1 MVNSSFNI
9 HSGAYFLTLVLIAVS
24 LPLSKFAMSVSEFA
38 LLGMWAWSGFSFR
51 ITLRFFKLGGF
62 FSGIYHTL
70 GYLLK
75 LIFRNFVDKF
85 AQFFR
90 NKAAVIFSSIYL
102 ILIIGLIYTS
112 DLEYALKDLRIK
124 LPLLLFPVVISTME
138 KINYRRFRILMLFYI
153 AAVLVGSLIGYS
165 LILKGDF
172 TDIRFTS
179 PYISSIRFGLNVSFA
194 FFTLLYFV
202 IFDQWFK
209 NWHKAIFILLIV
221 WFLIYLVLL
230 ESVTSLTVI
239 ILISLLYLIYQVFY
253 IKSRLVKT
261 IILFI
266 VIAIPAGTT
275 WYVMNTVKT
284 ASTADKIIPEQL
296 DSLTADGNP
305 YVHDTLVRGIEDGQY
320 VGLYLC
326 EPELEKAWNKRS
338 TIKYND
344 FSNGEHE
351 IKETLI
357 RYLTSKG
364 LRKDRVGVESL
375 TENDIHLI
383 EQGVA
388 NYNYIHNPG
397 LRVRILKIMMGYEVF
412 KKTGDPSGSSVMQ
425 RLEYLKAS
433 IKLIKKHFWTG
444 VGTGDIEDVLYDQYE
459 EMNSELKAE
468 FMFHA
473 HNQFLTFFIT
483 FGIFG
488 FIWFIVALIYPPIL
502 QGRFSDYFFATFFII
517 MVWSMLSDDTLDTQA
532 GVTLFAFFTT
542 FLMFGKE
549 KKNART

>member
-24 LPLSKFAMSVSEFA
+24 LPLSKFAMSVSEFT
-38 LLGMWAWSGFSFR
+38 LLGMWVWSGFSFR

-62 FSGIYHTL
+62 FSGIYHTV

-75 LIFRNFVDKF
+75 LMFRNFVDKF

-90 NKAAVIFSSIYL
+90 NKAAVIFSTIYL

-153 AAVLVGSLIGYS
+153 ASVLVGSLIS
-165 LILKGDF
+165 FDLILKGNF

-179 PYISSIRFGLNVSFA
+179 PFISSIRFGLNVSFA
-194 FFTLLYFV
+194 FFTLVYFV
-202 IFDQWFK
+202 VFDQWFK

-239 ILISLLYLIYQVFY
+239 LLISLLYLIYQVFY
-253 IKSRLVKT
+253 IKSRLVKIT
-261 IILFI
+261 ILFI
-266 VIAIPAGTT
+266 VFAIPAGTI
-275 WYVMNTVKT
+275 WYVVNTVKM
-284 ASTADKIIPEQL
+284 ASTADKIIPGQL
-296 DSLTADGNP
+296 DSLTVDGNP
-305 YVHDTLVRGIEDGQY
+305 YVHDTLIRGIEDGRY

-326 EPELEKAWNKRS
+326 EPEMEKAWNKRS
-338 TIKYND
+338 TINYRD
-344 FSNGEHE
+344 FPNREHE
-351 IKETLI
+351 VKETLI

-364 LRKDRVGVESL
+364 LRKDRVGVETL

-397 LRVRILKIMMGYEVF
+397 MRVRILKIMMGYEVF

-433 IKLIKKHFWTG
+433 IRLIKKYFWTG

-483 FGIFG
+483 FGVFG
-488 FIWFIVALIYPPIL
+488 FIWFIVALVYPPIL

-549 KKNART
+549 KRNART